1 MYHVSFPG
9 LGLNLDIN
17 NSFEIFGIK
26 IFWYG
31 VIIATGLILAVIYGS
46 LNSKRLG
53 ISSDKLLNCVIVGT
67 ITGILGAR
75 LYYVLFNWDYYGSNL
90 EKLFAINE
98 GGLAIYGGIIGALIG
113 GLIVAKV
120 SKMNIPALL
129 DVTAI
134 GFLIGQGIGRW
145 GNFFNQEAY
154 GLPTSLPWGMVSE
167 GTNDIAVH
175 PCFLYES
182 LWCLLGVLLL
192 HIFSHTKL
200 RKYHGQMALI
210 YLVWYGAERAVVEG
224 LRTDSLYIPNT
235 EIKVSQALSIVIAVV
250 GLATLILLYV
260 KKYENL
266 KPYSEDIEVVDIKN
280 TENTE
285 NSVNTNIKQEIT
297 ETEETTPKGN
307 NKNTESK
314 SIQEE
319 EIIPETDNIPQTTD
333 EDLFDINNIISNNNS
348 ETEEEIDNILND
360 IKSINKK
367 SGEK

>member
-9 LGLNLDIN
+9 LGLNFDISS
-17 NSFEIFGIK
+17 SFEIFGMK

-31 VIIATGLILAVIYGS
+31 VIIATGLILAVVYGS

-53 ISSDKLLNCVIVGT
+53 ISSDKLLNCVIVGS

-75 LYYVLFNWDYYGSNL
+75 LYYVFFNWDYYGVNP

-113 GLIVAKV
+113 GLIVAKIG
-120 SKMNIPALL
+120 KMNIPALL
-129 DVTAI
+129 DVAAV

-154 GLPTSLPWGMVSE
+154 GTATSLPWGMVSE
-167 GTNDIAVH
+167 GTNNIAVH

-182 LWCLLGVLLL
+182 LWCLLGVLVL

-200 RKYHGQMALI
+200 RKYHGQIALI
-210 YLVWYGAERAVVEG
+210 YLVWYGTERAIVEG

-235 EIKVSQALSIVIAVV
+235 EIRVSQALSILIAII
-250 GLATLILLYV
+250 GLITLIVLFI

-266 KPYSEDIEVVDIKN
+266 KPYYEDVKTVNTESTENTIVTDMN
-280 TENTE
+280 TENEETVKLKPEPIE
-285 NSVNTNIKQEIT
+285 NEEIKSEITTVEESTDESFLDINGIIPEDNSKDT
-297 ETEETTPKGN
+297 ETEK
-307 NKNTESK
+307 K
-314 SIQEE
+314 
-319 EIIPETDNIPQTTD
+319 
-333 EDLFDINNIISNNNS
+333 
-348 ETEEEIDNILND
+348 IDNILND
-360 IKSINKK
+360 VKSINNNI
-367 SGEK
+367 GEK